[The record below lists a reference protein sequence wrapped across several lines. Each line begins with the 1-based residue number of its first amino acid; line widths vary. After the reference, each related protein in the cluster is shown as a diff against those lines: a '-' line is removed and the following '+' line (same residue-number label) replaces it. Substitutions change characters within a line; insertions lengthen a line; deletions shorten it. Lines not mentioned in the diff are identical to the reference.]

1 MQKTASPRPS
11 WPCKE
16 TSALEGVLLLWAPTC
31 YLSHQSPLE
40 HAVQFCR
47 GNTRRWWCSL
57 AKSQH
62 LPAPS
67 SGHRQLLLQQHL
79 SDACKVISNS
89 SYCCPLMGDGL
100 VNYTTL
106 TQLSVLGDNKNTVSP
121 PSKISSQLSFYRRLQ
136 KDPTI
141 KIWHLVFQDFLSCL
155 GVPHA

>member
-16 TSALEGVLLLWAPTC
+16 TSALEFCCCEHRPATWATRALWNV
-31 YLSHQSPLE
+31 QF
-40 HAVQFCR
+40 QFCR